1 MYFEKKISIVM
12 PVYNTSVLFLK
23 EAVSSILGQS
33 FDEFEFI
40 IIDDGS
46 AAPVRDY
53 LDSLKDIVQYVHY

>member
-1 MYFEKKISIVM
+1 M

-46 AAPVRDY
+46 
-53 LDSLKDIVQYVHY
+53 